1 MSNNK
6 TDKGKHLNLFTSKPK
21 TKRKVSDKAF
31 DMMTTAADK
40 TAVDFSFMQEMKE
53 KRVIESILDA
63 EFEKRD
69 YGEQSAWFP
78 TGKFLGKKVPRGV
91 SGIVDALVL
100 LAAGN
105 VQNALKSTAKE
116 EMVTLYRG
124 VDKWH
129 KGAMVRGGKF
139 KGGQPL
145 SKYQFEALNHNI
157 ADWIKRGVPY
167 KNEIKYL
174 PYQENLKG
182 LWVTSKRPE
191 AFSYLSA
198 SRVHYRGQGSDISKS
213 IILKFEVPKSVLQ
226 KSGIQTQWS
235 HGTSKEIG
243 DVFLFPKGISKNFL
257 TKVENIRPYEY

>member
-1 MSNNK
+1 MAN
-6 TDKGKHLNLFTSKPK
+6 
-21 TKRKVSDKAF
+21 SDNKAF
-31 DMMTTAADK
+31 DMMTAAADK
-40 TAVDFSFMQEMKE
+40 TAVDFSFMQEMQE
-53 KRVIESILDA
+53 KREIESILDA

-129 KGAMVRGGKF
+129 AKHIMEGGKIVETGEAMVKGGKF
-139 KGGQPL
+139 MGGQPL
-145 SKYQFEALNHNI
+145 TKYQFEAINHNI
-157 ADWIKRGVPY
+157 ADWLKRGVPY
-167 KNEIKYL
+167 KNEIKNL

-182 LWVTSKRPE
+182 LWTTSKRPE
-191 AFSYLSA
+191 TFAYLSP
-198 SRVHYRGQGSDISKS
+198 SRVHYRGQGSDVSKS

-226 KSGIQTQWS
+226 KSGIQTQFAS
-235 HGTSKEIG
+235 QTSQEVG
-243 DVFLFPKGISKNFL
+243 DVFLFPKGLSKDFL
-257 TKVENIRPYEY
+257 TKVEKMGVYQ